1 MKLNKTQAAKAAGVT
16 RPTLDKHIKEGRLST
31 DKNGRGQIVIDVSE
45 LERVYDGFSIDKMQN
60 NVKALQPNT
69 IDFTSHN
76 AVIDVKDQLIHQLEH
91 QLQET
96 EKRLEA
102 AETERRRTTEQ
113 MTNLLT
119 DQRDRSGEVEKL
131 KTELEAE
138 KGRGWWSRLLGQ
150 K

>member
-31 DKNGRGQIVIDVSE
+31 EKNGRGHVIIDVSE
-45 LERVYDGFSIDKMQN
+45 LERVYDGFDIDKMQN
-60 NVKALQPNT
+60 NVKSLQPNT
-69 IDFTSHN
+69 IDFTAHN
-76 AVIDVKDQLIHQLEH
+76 AVIDAKDQVIRQLEH

-96 EKRLEA
+96 GKRLES

-119 DQRDRSGEVEKL
+119 DQRDQSGEVEKL
-131 KTELEAE
+131 KAELEAE
-138 KGRGWWSRLLGQ
+138 RGRGWWSRVFGR
-150 K
+150 

>member
-31 DKNGRGQIVIDVSE
+31 GKNGRGQVVIDVSE
-45 LERVYDGFSIDKMQN
+45 LERVYDGFDIDKMQN
-60 NVKALQPNT
+60 NVKPLQANT
-69 IDFTSHN
+69 IDFTAHN
-76 AVIDVKDQLIHQLEH
+76 AVIDAKDQLIHQLEH

-96 EKRLEA
+96 EKRLES

-131 KTELEAE
+131 KADLETE
-138 KGRGWWSRLLGQ
+138 KGRGWWSRLLDR
-150 K
+150 

>member
-69 IDFTSHN
+69 IDFTAHN